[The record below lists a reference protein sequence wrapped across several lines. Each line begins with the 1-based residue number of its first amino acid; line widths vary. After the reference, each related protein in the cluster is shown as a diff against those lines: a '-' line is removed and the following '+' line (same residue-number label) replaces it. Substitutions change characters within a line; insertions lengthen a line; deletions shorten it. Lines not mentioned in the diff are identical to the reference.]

1 MSSTFN
7 EELKKQD
14 AFEHYNLL
22 KVKPGSKVSERTRQ
36 ILYRPNHIESDSS
49 SSLAESTDSLNT
61 KEAKQREMEH
71 YNKLKLDLDKLSGN
85 KRALIG
91 EWETSVQILIFQVT
105 RSLVQFRNAFS

>member
-1 MSSTFN
+1 MTPTLDV
-7 EELKKQD
+7 ELKKQD

-22 KVKPGSKVSERTRQ
+22 KIKPGSKVSERTRQ
-36 ILYRPNHIESDSS
+36 ILYRPNHMESDSS

-61 KEAKQREMEH
+61 KETKQREMEH

-91 EWETSVQILIFQVT
+91 E
-105 RSLVQFRNAFS
+105 